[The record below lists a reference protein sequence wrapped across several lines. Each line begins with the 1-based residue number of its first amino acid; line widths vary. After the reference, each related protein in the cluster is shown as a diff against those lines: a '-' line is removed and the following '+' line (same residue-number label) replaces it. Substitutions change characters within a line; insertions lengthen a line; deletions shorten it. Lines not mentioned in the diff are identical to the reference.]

1 MAKHW
6 VRVMYQQLIVNDR
19 TRRIVL
25 LVFVL
30 ISIMLVLFPYLIPVD
45 VSGGEVLYQGVGR
58 NH

>member
-1 MAKHW
+1 
-6 VRVMYQQLIVNDR
+6 MYQQLIVNDR